1 VKLHYH
7 SRAARLTYLPAYH
20 LRYAHGE
27 KYTPSRADIV
37 PAEYD
42 ALVGGAAGGAAQP
55 RVDAELHPSPLKS
68 QAAAAAAV
76 ATVGLGVMP
85 LTSFAL
91 GVDPGFIGVA
101 GVSVCVCVGGV
112 LMRLLCC
119 AGMVWAWR
127 VWPCVLRQFAPAAP
141 PTTAEPHTQA
151 RTRRCWRCWQRA
163 VRAPLPASC
172 P

>member
-85 LTSFAL
+85 RTSFAL

-101 GVSVCVCVGGV
+101 GVSVCVCGGGGADAV
-112 LMRLLCC
+112 
-119 AGMVWAWR
+119 A
-127 VWPCVLRQFAPAAP
+127 VLRGHGVGMA
-141 PTTAEPHTQA
+141 
-151 RTRRCWRCWQRA
+151 CVA
-163 VRAPLPASC
+163 VRAAPIRARRAAHHR
-172 P
+172 